1 MRRRT
6 VHALFASVAAACALA
21 AAWQGWR
28 LQQTAQLHRDIA
40 AAATTPGDTPAP
52 HDAPPAVKL
61 ARATALAQRP
71 GAHDAAFRAYG
82 ALVQQGAD
90 DAIARQALYNL
101 GNLHLRQGIAGDAM
115 PMIELAKQR
124 YRDLLRADPD
134 DWDARVNL
142 ERALRIAPEEPG
154 AALADEE
161 NEPVE
166 RRRIRLR
173 GMDAG
178 DLP

>member
-6 VHALFASVAAACALA
+6 AHALFASVAAACALA

-28 LQQTAQLHRDIA
+28 LQRAVQLNRDVA
-40 AAATTPGDTPAP
+40 AAAAAPGDAPAP
-52 HDAPPAVKL
+52 HDAPREVKL
-61 ARATALAQRP
+61 ARATVLAQRA
-71 GAHDAAFRAYG
+71 GAQDAAFRVYG

-90 DAIARQALYNL
+90 DAVARQALYNL

-124 YRDLLRADPD
+124 YRDLLRVDPD

-142 ERALRIAPEEPG
+142 ERALRLAPEEPG
-154 AALADEE
+154 AALADED